1 MLISFVV
8 LFSFIMNFQGLW
20 LTLIYRPTTKG
31 KTGGNEKAIGID
43 QQGAWSTFLLI
54 SPHNHYPIK
63 TMRKSRGIWLYFIA
77 ALKNLTERIPWNSTR
92 NLWPIRK
99 VIKPMILNFRYLP
112 NFCMENGV
120 RRLNMNGNSF

>member
-43 QQGAWSTFLLI
+43 QQGSWSTFLLI

-63 TMRKSRGIWLYFIA
+63 PCVKVAASEFISSQH
-77 ALKNLTERIPWNSTR
+77 LKI
-92 NLWPIRK
+92 
-99 VIKPMILNFRYLP
+99 
-112 NFCMENGV
+112 
-120 RRLNMNGNSF
+120 

>member
-54 SPHNHYPIK
+54 SPHNQKPCVK
-63 TMRKSRGIWLYFIA
+63 VAASDFISSQH
-77 ALKNLTERIPWNSTR
+77 LKI
-92 NLWPIRK
+92 
-99 VIKPMILNFRYLP
+99 
-112 NFCMENGV
+112 
-120 RRLNMNGNSF
+120 